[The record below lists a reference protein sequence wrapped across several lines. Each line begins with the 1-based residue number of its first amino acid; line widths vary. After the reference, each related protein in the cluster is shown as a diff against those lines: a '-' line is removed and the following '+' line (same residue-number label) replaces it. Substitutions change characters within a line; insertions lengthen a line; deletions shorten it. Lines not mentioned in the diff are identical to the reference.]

1 MTNKITII
9 GSINIDRILRIKQ
22 LPLPGETMKMTDFAQ
37 AAGGKG
43 ANQAIAAV
51 RSGSNTNFIG
61 AVGADADG
69 QYMLDQM
76 KANDINTSG
85 ISIRDD
91 SVTGQA
97 YILLQQSGQNSI
109 IVNAGANSTVDS
121 NLIGQNSSAI
131 TNADFVITQFETPI
145 EAAIAGFKLA
155 KEHAVTTIL
164 NPAPAAEISDELLK
178 LTDIIA
184 PNETESAKIT
194 GIDFTGEDS
203 LPKMAE
209 YFHRLG
215 IKAVI
220 ITLGSTGSFVS
231 FAGHQEIIPSR
242 KVKAVDT
249 TAAGDTFIGALASEL
264 HPDLNNLVSAMKYA
278 TIASSLTVQKLG
290 AFPSIPTREQI
301 LAQ

>member
-121 NLIGQNSSAI
+121 NLIEQNSSAI
-131 TNADFVITQFETPI
+131 TNPT
-145 EAAIAGFKLA
+145 LSL
-155 KEHAVTTIL
+155 H
-164 NPAPAAEISDELLK
+164 NLK
-178 LTDIIA
+178 
-184 PNETESAKIT
+184 
-194 GIDFTGEDS
+194 
-203 LPKMAE
+203 
-209 YFHRLG
+209 HRLRQQLQG
-215 IKAVI
+215 LNLQKN
-220 ITLGSTGSFVS
+220 TL
-231 FAGHQEIIPSR
+231 
-242 KVKAVDT
+242 
-249 TAAGDTFIGALASEL
+249 
-264 HPDLNNLVSAMKYA
+264 
-278 TIASSLTVQKLG
+278 
-290 AFPSIPTREQI
+290 
-301 LAQ
+301 